1 MTMKPQP
8 VSLIIMGKEY
18 RIACDPEEQ
27 DDLIHSAQQLDVQM
41 RKMRDSGKI
50 TGSDRIAVMAA
61 LNLANELQTMKN
73 QNAILNQRLSECLT
87 KMTQKIENV
96 LENPETR

>member
-1 MTMKPQP
+1 MNQKPQP

-50 TGSDRIAVMAA
+50 TGPDRIAVMAA
-61 LNLANELQTMKN
+61 LNLAHELQIMKN
-73 QNAILNQRLSECLT
+73 QNAMLNQRLSECLT
-87 KMTQKIENV
+87 KMSHKIENI
-96 LENPETR
+96 LENP

>member
-1 MTMKPQP
+1 MNQKPQP

-50 TGSDRIAVMAA
+50 AGPDRIAVMAA
-61 LNLANELQTMKN
+61 LNLAHELQMMKN
-73 QNAILNQRLSECLT
+73 QNAMLNQRLSECLT
-87 KMTQKIENV
+87 KMSHKIENV
-96 LENPETR
+96 LENP

>member
-1 MTMKPQP
+1 MNQKPQP
-8 VSLIIMGKEY
+8 VSLMIMGKEY

-50 TGSDRIAVMAA
+50 TGPDRIAVMAA
-61 LNLANELQTMKN
+61 LNLAHELQMVKS

-87 KMTQKIENV
+87 KMSHKIENV
-96 LENPETR
+96 LENP

>member
-1 MTMKPQP
+1 MNKKPQP
-8 VSLIIMGKEY
+8 VSLLIMGKEY

-50 TGSDRIAVMAA
+50 VGPDRIAVMTA
-61 LNLANELQTMKN
+61 LNLAHELQLMKN
-73 QNAILNQRLSECLT
+73 QNAVLSQNLSECLT
-87 KMTQKIENV
+87 KMSHKIENV
-96 LENPETR
+96 LENR

>member
-1 MTMKPQP
+1 MNKKPQP

-50 TGSDRIAVMAA
+50 TGPDRIAVMAA
-61 LNLANELQTMKN
+61 LNLAHELQMTKN
-73 QNAILNQRLSECLT
+73 QNAILNQRLSECLL
-87 KMTQKIENV
+87 KMSQKIENV
-96 LENPETR
+96 LENP